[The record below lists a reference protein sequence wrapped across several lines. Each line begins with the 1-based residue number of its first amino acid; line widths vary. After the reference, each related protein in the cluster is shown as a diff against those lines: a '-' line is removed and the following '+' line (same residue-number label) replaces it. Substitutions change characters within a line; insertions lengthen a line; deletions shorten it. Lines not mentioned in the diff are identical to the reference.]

1 MMRTFSENNVARKTS
16 SSDLLIVIVVIFLIA
31 CSTPY
36 QPKGALGGY
45 SEEKIL
51 DNLYRVE
58 FAGNQHSKPEKIQN
72 YLMYRCAELTQ
83 EMGYEYFTIV
93 SEERHFV
100 ENSVRPER
108 EVSFNTRTSASGGTV
123 TTVNP
128 DLQTAT
134 KSTNYTG
141 VYIIKFLES
150 VDVKYK
156 NAVFHVP
163 DVLSELSEIV
173 KK

>member
-1 MMRTFSENNVARKTS
+1 MKYFFQIGLILS
-16 SSDLLIVIVVIFLIA
+16 LLFVIT

-51 DNLYRVE
+51 NNLYRVE
-58 FAGNQHSKPEKIQN
+58 FEGNQHSKPEKIQN

-93 SEERHFV
+93 NEERHFD
-100 ENSVRPER
+100 EK
-108 EVSFNTRTSASGGTV
+108 SFSPDRNVPFETKSSRSGIFKTV
-123 TTVNP
+123 ANP
-128 DLQTAT
+128 DLQTANS
-134 KSTNYTG
+134 STNYTG
-141 VYIIKFLES
+141 VYTIKFLES
-150 VDVKYK
+150 VDDKYK
-156 NAVFHVP
+156 NTVFHVP
-163 DVLSELSEIV
+163 DVLDKLSDFV

>member
-1 MMRTFSENNVARKTS
+1 MKYIK
-16 SSDLLIVIVVIFLIA
+16 LITLFLIFILLTN

-36 QPKGALGGY
+36 QPKGVLGGY

-58 FAGNQHSKPEKIQN
+58 FEGNQHSKPEKIQK
-72 YLMYRCAELTQ
+72 YLMYHCAELTQ
-83 EMGYEYFTIV
+83 EMGYEYFAIV
-93 SEERHFV
+93 NEERHFD
-100 ENSVRPER
+100 EQSIRPER
-108 EVSFNTRTSASGGTV
+108 GVPFETRTSASGGTR
-123 TTVNP
+123 TIVNP
-128 DLQTAT
+128 DLQNTTSTA
-134 KSTNYTG
+134 NYTG

-150 VDVKYK
+150 VDAKYK

-163 DVLSELSEIV
+163 DVFNELSDIV

>member
-1 MMRTFSENNVARKTS
+1 MKYIKLITLF
-16 SSDLLIVIVVIFLIA
+16 LIVILLTN

-58 FAGNQHSKPEKIQN
+58 FEGNQHSKPEKIQK
-72 YLMYRCAELTQ
+72 YLMYHCAELAQ
-83 EMGYEYFTIV
+83 EMGYEYFAIV
-93 SEERHFV
+93 NEERHFD
-100 ENSVRPER
+100 EHSIRPER
-108 EVSFNTRTSASGGTV
+108 NVPFETKTTRAGIFNTVA
-123 TTVNP
+123 NP
-128 DLQTAT
+128 DLQNTT
-134 KSTNYTG
+134 NSTNYTG
-141 VYIIKFLES
+141 VYTIKFLES
-150 VDVKYK
+150 VDAKYK

-163 DVLSELSEIV
+163 DVFNELSDIV

>member
-1 MMRTFSENNVARKTS
+1 MNYNKI
-16 SSDLLIVIVVIFLIA
+16 LLILFSLVIIYS

-36 QPKGALGGY
+36 QPKSMLGGY

-51 DNLYRVE
+51 DNLYRVQFE
-58 FAGNQHSKPEKIQN
+58 GNQHSKPEKVQN

-83 EMGYEYFTIV
+83 EMGYDYFAIV
-93 SEERHFV
+93 SEERHFE

-108 EVSFNTRTSASGGTV
+108 GVSFHTSSSMSGGTR
-123 TTVNP
+123 TTVSP

-134 KSTNYTG
+134 SSTKYTG
-141 VYIIKFLES
+141 AYVIKFLES
-150 VDVKYK
+150 IDKKYK
-156 NAVFHVP
+156 NTVFYVP
-163 DVLSELSEIV
+163 DVLCELSDIV

>member
-1 MMRTFSENNVARKTS
+1 MKYLKLFT
-16 SSDLLIVIVVIFLIA
+16 LFLIIILLTH

-45 SEEKIL
+45 SEEKII

-58 FAGNQHSKPEKIQN
+58 FEGNQHSKPEKIQN

-83 EMGYEYFTIV
+83 EMGYDYFAIV
-93 SEERHFV
+93 TEERHFD
-100 ENSVRPER
+100 ESSVRPER
-108 EVSFNTRTSASGGTV
+108 DVVYQSRSSASGGNRV
-123 TTVNP
+123 VVNP

-134 KSTNYTG
+134 SSTNFTG
-141 VYIIKFLES
+141 VYVIKFLES
-150 VDVKYK
+150 IDDKYK

-163 DVLSELSEIV
+163 EVFNELSDTV

>member
-1 MMRTFSENNVARKTS
+1 MNYNKI
-16 SSDLLIVIVVIFLIA
+16 LLILFSLVIIYS

-36 QPKGALGGY
+36 QPKSMLGGY

-51 DNLYRVE
+51 DNLYRVQFE
-58 FAGNQHSKPEKIQN
+58 GNQHSKPEKIQN

-83 EMGYEYFTIV
+83 EMGYDYFRII
-93 SEERHFV
+93 SEERHFE

-108 EVSFNTRTSASGGTV
+108 GVSFHTSSSMSGGTR
-123 TTVNP
+123 TTVSP
-128 DLQTAT
+128 DLETAT
-134 KSTNYTG
+134 SDTKYTG

-150 VDVKYK
+150 VDEKYRK
-156 NAVFHVP
+156 TVFHVP
-163 DVLSELSEIV
+163 DVFSELSDIV